1 MAAAMSESLR
11 DFHLFVAVYEERSF
25 TAAAAREHATQ
36 SGVSQHVR
44 KLEDSLGVRLFSRD
58 KGQVVPTP
66 AGDSLYQRC
75 IEMLRLH
82 EQAKRAVQDYGQ
94 GAEGQL
100 VVGLMPTMTR
110 CALAP
115 VLASFM
121 QANPNV
127 RVKVVEGYSGTL
139 TQQIRA
145 GELDFAIVPAFA
157 GAPGLTSR
165 LFLSTPEVLVSS
177 PSAKRAHLAPVKL
190 AGLSPLKLVVPG
202 KLNTRRT
209 TIETYCASNGV
220 QIEQMVELDAML
232 ATLDLV
238 ARSDWVT
245 VLPGIMMALDTG
257 APPLKVN
264 PLADPP
270 LSLDLVMIEP
280 SRRSM
285 SEVARAF
292 LAALEAESQ
301 RLNLRWS
308 GPAPAVAKKKPARAR

>member
-1 MAAAMSESLR
+1 MSESLR

-82 EQAKRAVQDYGQ
+82 EQAKRAVQSYGQ

-115 VLASFM
+115 VLASFLA
-121 QANPNV
+121 ANPNV
-127 RVKVVEGYSGTL
+127 RVKIVEGYSGVL

-165 LFLSTPEVLVSS
+165 MFLTTPEVLVSS
-177 PSAKRAHLAPVKL
+177 AASNLTHLAPVRLASLGPIKL
-190 AGLSPLKLVVPG
+190 IVPG
-202 KLNTRRT
+202 KLNTRRN
-209 TIETYCASNGV
+209 TIETYCACNRV
-220 QIEQMVELDAML
+220 HVEQLVELDAML

-238 ARSDWVT
+238 ARS
-245 VLPGIMMALDTG
+245 
-257 APPLKVN
+257 
-264 PLADPP
+264 
-270 LSLDLVMIEP
+270 
-280 SRRSM
+280 
-285 SEVARAF
+285 
-292 LAALEAESQ
+292 
-301 RLNLRWS
+301 
-308 GPAPAVAKKKPARAR
+308 